1 VLEETFDEP
10 VASRSTVSRIC
21 EDTRE
26 RYRRWCVGRLDEH
39 DLVYLF
45 LDAIYLKLHPDDT
58 PAEGVLVAW
67 GVTLE
72 GRKVLLGLQLGSR
85 ESYEAWL
92 GFGRDLTA
100 RGLSAPALVVADGAP
115 GIWKAVGELWPT
127 ADAQRCTVHAL
138 RNVTAKLPERHHRGL
153 KARWWKVFDE
163 ATSPADARRGLEQVM
178 ADYRAAYPSAMQVIE
193 RDLDALVAHLRW
205 PSEHRKR
212 IRTTNLLERT
222 FVEVRRRTK
231 VIGRFP
237 GETSALSL
245 VWAVLE
251 LSSRG
256 WRGVVMTPKTVA
268 AIERLRRQ
276 QQPTP
281 ATDTKQVI
289 AA

>member
-1 VLEETFDEP
+1 
-10 VASRSTVSRIC
+10 
-21 EDTRE
+21 
-26 RYRRWCVGRLDEH
+26 
-39 DLVYLF
+39 
-45 LDAIYLKLHPDDT
+45 
-58 PAEGVLVAW
+58 VLVAW

-72 GRKVLLGLQLGSR
+72 GSKVLLGLALGSR
-85 ESYEAWL
+85 ESYESWL
-92 GFGRDLTA
+92 GFGRDLVA
-100 RGLSAPALVVADGAP
+100 RGLRSPALIVADGAP
-115 GIWKAVGELWPT
+115 GLWKAVRELWPA
-127 ADAQRCTVHAL
+127 ADEQRCTVHAL
-138 RNVTAKLPERHHRGL
+138 RNVTSKLPERHHREL

-163 ATSPADARRGLEQVM
+163 AASAAEARRGLEAIV
-178 ADYRAAYPSAMQVIE
+178 ADYRAAYPSAMAVIE

-245 VWAVLE
+245 IWAVLE

-268 AIERLRRQ
+268 EIERLRRQ
-276 QQPTP
+276 RASAPRSD
-281 ATDTKQVI
+281 DTADAEEVV